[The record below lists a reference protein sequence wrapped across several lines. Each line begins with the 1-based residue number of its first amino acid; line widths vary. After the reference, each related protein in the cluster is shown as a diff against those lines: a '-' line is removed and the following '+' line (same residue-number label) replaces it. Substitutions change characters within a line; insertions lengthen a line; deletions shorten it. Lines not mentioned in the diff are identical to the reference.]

1 MILIG
6 IPIGFYGYLFP
17 GNINLMVLELYN
29 TKRYQLLLLMMI
41 LIVVFESI
49 YCFASLTFLQGIKS
63 NVKFYSTIEIVS
75 YLLIFIMGLW
85 MLFEK
90 KNNKTSVH
98 QNTITR
104 GMISII
110 IHPQQIPFWVIAGVL
125 VNRVVNVNMNLWT
138 LSVFVLFNA
147 IGTLLVM
154 FSYMFFGKKILGYFK
169 LNISHINKAMGVVY
183 ILLALYHFFNN

>member
-17 GNINLMVLELYN
+17 GNINLMVLELYS
-29 TKRYQLLLLMMI
+29 TKKYQLLILMLA

-49 YCFASLTFLQGIKS
+49 YCYVSLTFLKEIKG
-63 NVKFYSTIEIVS
+63 NIKFYSSVELVS

-90 KNNKTSVH
+90 RNNKTASH
-98 QNTITR
+98 QNTISR
-104 GMISII
+104 GVISII

-125 VNRVVNVNMNLWT
+125 VNRVVNVNIDVWT
-138 LSVFVLFNA
+138 LSGFILFNA
-147 IGTLLVM
+147 VGTLLAM
-154 FSYMFFGKKILGYFK
+154 LSYMFFGKKILEYFK
-169 LNISHINKAMGVVY
+169 FNITHINKAMGVVY
-183 ILLALYHFFNN
+183 ILLALYHFLIN

>member
-29 TKRYQLLLLMMI
+29 TKRYQLLILMFA

-49 YCFASLTFLQGIKS
+49 YCFASLTFLQEIKS

-90 KNNKTSVH
+90 RNNNTATH

-104 GMISII
+104 GVINII

-125 VNRVVNVNMNLWT
+125 VNRVVNVNMDLWT
-138 LSVFVLFNA
+138 LSGFVFFNA

-154 FSYMFFGKKILGYFK
+154 FSYMFFGKKILEYFK
-169 LNISHINKAMGVVY
+169 VNNTDINKAMGVVY
-183 ILLALYHFFNN
+183 ILLALYHFFIH

>member
-29 TKRYQLLLLMMI
+29 TKRYQLLILMCV

-49 YCFASLTFLQGIKS
+49 YCFASLTFLKEIKG
-63 NVKFYSTIEIVS
+63 NIKFYSTVELVS

-90 KNNKTSVH
+90 RNNKTATH
-98 QNTITR
+98 QNTISR
-104 GMISII
+104 GVINII

-125 VNRVVNVNMNLWT
+125 VNRVVNVNIDIWT
-138 LSVFVLFNA
+138 LSGFVLFNGV
-147 IGTLLVM
+147 GTLLAM
-154 FSYMFFGKKILGYFK
+154 LSYMFFGKKILGYFK
-169 LNISHINKAMGVVY
+169 FNITHINKAMGVVY
-183 ILLALYHFFNN
+183 ILLALYHFFIT

>member
-29 TKRYQLLLLMMI
+29 KKRHQLLILMFA

-49 YCFASLTFLQGIKS
+49 YCFASLTFLQEIKS
-63 NVKFYSTIEIVS
+63 NVKFYSTIEIVA

-90 KNNKTSVH
+90 RNNKTAAH

-104 GMISII
+104 GVISII

-125 VNRVVNVNMNLWT
+125 VNRVVNANMNLWT
-138 LSVFVLFNA
+138 LSGFVFFNA
-147 IGTLLVM
+147 IGTMLAM
-154 FSYMFFGKKILGYFK
+154 FSYMFFGKKILEYFK
-169 LNISHINKAMGVVY
+169 FNIIHINKAMGVVY
-183 ILLALYHFFNN
+183 ILLALHHFFIN

>member
-17 GNINLMVLELYN
+17 GNINLMVLELYS
-29 TKRYQLLLLMMI
+29 TKKYQLLILMLA

-49 YCFASLTFLQGIKS
+49 YCYVSLTFLKEIKG
-63 NVKFYSTIEIVS
+63 NIKFYSSVEIVS

-90 KNNKTSVH
+90 RNNKTASH
-98 QNTITR
+98 QNTISR
-104 GMISII
+104 GVISII

-125 VNRVVNVNMNLWT
+125 VNRVVNVNIDLWT
-138 LSVFVLFNA
+138 LSGFILFNA
-147 IGTLLVM
+147 VGTLLAM
-154 FSYMFFGKKILGYFK
+154 LSYMFFGKKILEYFK
-169 LNISHINKAMGVVY
+169 FNITHINKAMGVVY
-183 ILLALYHFFNN
+183 ILLALYHFLIN

>member
-17 GNINLMVLELYN
+17 GNINLMVLELYS
-29 TKRYQLLLLMMI
+29 TKKYQLLILMLA

-49 YCFASLTFLQGIKS
+49 YCYVSLTFLKEIKG
-63 NVKFYSTIEIVS
+63 NIKFYSSVEIVS

-90 KNNKTSVH
+90 RNNKTASH
-98 QNTITR
+98 QNTISR
-104 GMISII
+104 GVISII

-125 VNRVVNVNMNLWT
+125 VNRVVNVNIDVWT
-138 LSVFVLFNA
+138 LSGFILFNA
-147 IGTLLVM
+147 VGTLLAM
-154 FSYMFFGKKILGYFK
+154 LSYMFFGKKILEYFK
-169 LNISHINKAMGVVY
+169 FNITHINKAMGVVY
-183 ILLALYHFFNN
+183 ILLALYHFLIN

>member
-29 TKRYQLLLLMMI
+29 TKRYQLLILMFA

-49 YCFASLTFLQGIKS
+49 YCFASLTFLQEIKS

-90 KNNKTSVH
+90 RNNKTAAH

-104 GMISII
+104 GVISII

-125 VNRVVNVNMNLWT
+125 VNRVVNVNMDLWT
-138 LSVFVLFNA
+138 LSGFVFFNA

-154 FSYMFFGKKILGYFK
+154 FSYMFFGKKILEYFK
-169 LNISHINKAMGVVY
+169 FNNTHINKAMGVVY
-183 ILLALYHFFNN
+183 ILLALYHFFIH

>member
-29 TKRYQLLLLMMI
+29 TKRYQLLILMFA

-49 YCFASLTFLQGIKS
+49 YCFASLTFLQEIKS

-90 KNNKTSVH
+90 RNNNTATH

-104 GMISII
+104 GVINII

-125 VNRVVNVNMNLWT
+125 VNRIVNVNMDLWT
-138 LSVFVLFNA
+138 LSGFVFFNA

-154 FSYMFFGKKILGYFK
+154 FSYMFFGKKILEYFK
-169 LNISHINKAMGVVY
+169 VNNTDINKAMGVVY
-183 ILLALYHFFNN
+183 ILLALYHFFIH

>member
-17 GNINLMVLELYN
+17 GNINLMVLELYR
-29 TKRYQLLLLMMI
+29 TKKYQLLILMLA

-49 YCFASLTFLQGIKS
+49 YCFASLTFLQEIKA
-63 NVKFYSTIEIVS
+63 NVKFYSTVEIVS

-90 KNNKTSVH
+90 RNNKTASH
-98 QNTITR
+98 HNTISR
-104 GMISII
+104 GVISII

-125 VNRVVNVNMNLWT
+125 VNRVINVNRDIWT
-138 LSVFVLFNA
+138 LSGFILFNA
-147 IGTLLVM
+147 IGTMLAM
-154 FSYMFFGKKILGYFK
+154 FSYMFFGKKILEYFK
-169 LNISHINKAMGVVY
+169 FNITHVNKAMGVVY
-183 ILLALYHFFNN
+183 ILLALYHFFIN

>member
-29 TKRYQLLLLMMI
+29 TKRYQLLI
-41 LIVVFESI
+41 LIFAMIVLFESI
-49 YCFASLTFLQGIKS
+49 YCFLSLTFLNEIKS
-63 NVKFYSTIEIVS
+63 NIKFYSSVEVVS

-90 KNNKTSVH
+90 KNNITTAH

-104 GMISII
+104 GVINII

-125 VNRVVNVNMNLWT
+125 VNRVVNINMNIWT
-138 LSVFVLFNA
+138 LWGFVIFNA
-147 IGTLLVM
+147 IGTLMAM
-154 FSYMFFGKKILGYFK
+154 FSYMFFGKKILEYFK
-169 LNISHINKAMGVVY
+169 FNIYHINKVMGGVY
-183 ILLALYHFFNN
+183 ISLALYHFFIN

>member
-29 TKRYQLLLLMMI
+29 TKRYQLLILMFA

-49 YCFASLTFLQGIKS
+49 YCFASLTFLQEIKS

-90 KNNKTSVH
+90 RNNKTAAH

-104 GMISII
+104 GVISII

-125 VNRVVNVNMNLWT
+125 VNRVVNVNMDLWT
-138 LSVFVLFNA
+138 LSGFVFFNA
-147 IGTLLVM
+147 IGTSLVM
-154 FSYMFFGKKILGYFK
+154 FSYMFFGKKILEYFK
-169 LNISHINKAMGVVY
+169 FNNTHINKAMGVVY
-183 ILLALYHFFNN
+183 ILLALYHFFIH